1 MRFIYIN
8 ADGLL
13 HVLQKE
19 PIDNLIKQLS
29 NIHSLYFSYISTT
42 QNYEKNM
49 NLKVR
54 VKQTISF
61 LVFFLVVN
69 ANSVKDLS
77 VLKKA

>member
-42 QNYEKNM
+42 QNYEINM

-54 VKQTISF
+54 VKQTIS
-61 LVFFLVVN
+61 LFFLVVN
-69 ANSVKDLS
+69 ANSVKDLH